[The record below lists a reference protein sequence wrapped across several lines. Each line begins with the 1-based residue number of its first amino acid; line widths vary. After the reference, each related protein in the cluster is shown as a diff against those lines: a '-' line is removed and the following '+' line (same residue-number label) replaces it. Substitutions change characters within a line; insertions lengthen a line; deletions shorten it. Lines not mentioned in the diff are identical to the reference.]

1 MKLKY
6 PKESTES
13 SENKSKSD
21 IINIQLFDNNEEYD
35 GVIKIVGKLFNQ
47 CKDKLNN
54 DTNIER
60 DGDYTN
66 NKKIINQFDNVMS
79 CIRFEIS
86 EKKDIFKDNKDNLNL
101 LMEISESIDLVDE
114 FKKLLDLYLK
124 VMNINIIQIEIDKE
138 QVKITN
144 SAEKKD
150 NSNNSAEENPEVG
163 KETTNSGILP
173 EKIRGIFN

>member
-6 PKESTES
+6 PNDSTES
-13 SENKSKSD
+13 NENESELGV
-21 IINIQLFDNNEEYD
+21 INIQLFNKKDEYD

-47 CKDKLNN
+47 CKDKLNE
-54 DTNIER
+54 TNFER

-66 NKKIINQFDNVMS
+66 NKKIINQFDKVMS

-101 LMEISESIDLVDE
+101 LIEISESIDLVGE

-124 VMNINIIQIEIDKE
+124 VMNINIIQIEINKE
-138 QVKITN
+138 EAKIIN
-144 SAEKKD
+144 SAK
-150 NSNNSAEENPEVG
+150 NNPEVSE
-163 KETTNSGILP
+163 ETSNSGILP
-173 EKIRGIFN
+173 KKITEIFNSK

>member
-6 PKESTES
+6 PKEFTESTEN
-13 SENKSKSD
+13 ESKSD

-47 CKDKLNN
+47 CKDKLNE
-54 DTNIER
+54 TN
-60 DGDYTN
+60 GDYTN
-66 NKKIINQFDNVMS
+66 NKKIINQFEKVMS
-79 CIRFEIS
+79 CIRYEIS

-101 LMEISESIDLVDE
+101 LMEISESIDLALE
-114 FKKLLDLYLK
+114 LKELLDLYLK

-144 SAEKKD
+144 GPVENDK
-150 NSNNSAEENPEVG
+150 SNNSPQENPELS
-163 KETTNSGILP
+163 EENANSGILP
-173 EKIRGIFN
+173 KNVMEIFN